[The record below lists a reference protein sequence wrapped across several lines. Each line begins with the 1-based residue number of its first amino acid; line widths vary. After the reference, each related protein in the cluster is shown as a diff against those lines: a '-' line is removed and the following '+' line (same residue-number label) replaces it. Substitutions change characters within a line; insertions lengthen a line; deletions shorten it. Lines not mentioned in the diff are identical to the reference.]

1 MIRIDTFKDPT
12 FGTCIRMEN
21 PLVELCISTDF
32 GPRVLSYRLQG
43 KRNVFHTFDVDLE
56 NIDRTVWHN
65 FGGHRLWHAPE
76 VTPRTYY
83 PDNEPVSYRI
93 ENQTV
98 ILTTSEGPPNDLEKQ
113 ICISLDE
120 HSSLVRLE
128 HRIRNL
134 GAWDKRLA
142 AWSLSVMR
150 QGGVAVIPQERF
162 IPHPDCLTPAR
173 PLVLWHFTT
182 MDDPRLGWKAD
193 HISLRQDPEALTKQK
208 IGAFV
213 SECWA
218 AYLLEEES
226 FVKYYPNEDSDAV
239 FPDMGCNTELY
250 TQKEFLEIESLSA
263 LKELLPGQGIVHT
276 EYWSLTPRQG
286 EPEDPQVSSLRE
298 LVAQMATRVEVSYE
312 PHTRAKE

>member
-1 MIRIDTFKDPT
+1 MIRIDTFVDST
-12 FGTCIRMEN
+12 YGNCIRMEN
-21 PLVELCISTDF
+21 SSVELQVSTDF
-32 GPRVLSYRLQG
+32 GPRVLCYRLQG
-43 KRNVFHTFDVDLE
+43 KKNVFHTFDADLE
-56 NIDRTVWHN
+56 DLDRAVWHN

-76 VTPRTYY
+76 VSPRTYY

-93 ENQTV
+93 EDQTV

-113 ICISLDE
+113 IRISLDE

-128 HRIRNL
+128 HRIKNL
-134 GAWDKRLA
+134 GAWEKSLA
-142 AWSLSVMR
+142 AWCLSVMR
-150 QGGVAVIPQERF
+150 QKGMAVIPQEKY
-162 IPHPDCLTPAR
+162 IPHPDCLSPAR

-218 AYLLEEES
+218 AYLLEEEQ
-226 FVKYYPNEDSDAV
+226 FVKYYPNENPEAL

-263 LKELLPGQGIVHT
+263 LKQLRPGQELVHT
-276 EYWSLTPRQG
+276 EYWSLTHRKE
-286 EPEDPQVSSLRE
+286 EPEASLVSSLRE
-298 LVAQMATRVEVSYE
+298 LVAQMATRLGVQW
-312 PHTRAKE
+312 